1 MKYQFCTF
9 FAASHS
15 NGSVVN
21 SHSRVLEWVGSG
33 GGGEPDL
40 FGAGI
45 PRSVSRAARFLENC
59 LVDLRFS
66 N

>member
-1 MKYQFCTF
+1 MVQLLILIVAFW
-9 FAASHS
+9 S
-15 NGSVVN
+15 GWGV
-21 SHSRVLEWVGSG
+21 G